1 MLLDAVRYHVLGHDK
16 SFSGM
21 LNGSVGP
28 GTQPGEVLPALC
40 SEVGCSVLLVLL
52 L

>member
-16 SFSGM
+16 SSSGM

-28 GTQPGEVLPALC
+28 GTQPGEQVLTALC
-40 SEVGCSVLLVLL
+40 SVLPVLL
-52 L
+52 LW